1 MSDEEDLPKTLTP
14 KESHEPIVNSQE
26 PQKLPWGRILSFKKF
41 LQNVDLVQE
50 FTFGRAEKCTV
61 RISSNCDPANV
72 VFGISKIHFRIE
84 KSQDDK
90 LIYITDLSKN
100 GTFVN
105 KVKLGNGQRKIL
117 KSYDEIAVTSPEYKL
132 YCFLEQSSQENDFLP
147 PFLFTKYAN
156 IRLLGRGSCG
166 EVRLVKNRDTLQNF
180 AIKKIILSDS
190 SLSHRINHPTKVY
203 NEIDLLQKLKHPGVI
218 TMFDIQQHE
227 REVYL
232 VLEYMQGETLLKI
245 TDFGLSKLTEE
256 SNATTMCGTLTY
268 VAPEVIDHS
277 YRKGGEYGNS
287 ADIWS
292 LGVILYF
299 SITRELPF
307 KGENKHKI
315 AKNITTGNYDFTNK
329 RWKDVE
335 PTLVD
340 LIKKMLEVVPNKRI
354 DICDIFEHGWIKNDH
369 CVKFRVRR
377 MLRCE
382 GLQNPMEE
390 HEQPL
395 KKFKF
400 NDHISSSSN
409 ESNTTSAN
417 VGPSSSFPSSSISC
431 T

>member
-232 VLEYMQGETLLKI
+232 VLE
-245 TDFGLSKLTEE
+245 
-256 SNATTMCGTLTY
+256 
-268 VAPEVIDHS
+268 
-277 YRKGGEYGNS
+277 
-287 ADIWS
+287 
-292 LGVILYF
+292 
-299 SITRELPF
+299 
-307 KGENKHKI
+307 GENKHKI

>member
-232 VLEYMQGETLLKI
+232 VLEYMQGGEFTKRILSEAMTEDITKFYFLQMIVATQYLHSQGVIHRDLKPENILLRDNREETLLKI

-307 KGENKHKI
+307 KYVI
-315 AKNITTGNYDFTNK
+315 FT
-329 RWKDVE
+329 
-335 PTLVD
+335 
-340 LIKKMLEVVPNKRI
+340 
-354 DICDIFEHGWIKNDH
+354 
-369 CVKFRVRR
+369 KFV
-377 MLRCE
+377 
-382 GLQNPMEE
+382 
-390 HEQPL
+390 
-395 KKFKF
+395 
-400 NDHISSSSN
+400 
-409 ESNTTSAN
+409 
-417 VGPSSSFPSSSISC
+417 
-431 T
+431 